1 VKLVVNLLDTPRTSR
16 VTARFQEGIHGLLE
30 TQGARA
36 PCIPSVQRLDEMLK
50 IVFQGIQFG
59 FILSLSGF
67 DLGRSLNR
75 VSEALDRLDDIG

>member
-1 VKLVVNLLDTPRTSR
+1 MSLLDTSRTSR

-36 PCIPSVQRLDEMLK
+36 PYITTVQRLDEMLE
-50 IVFQGIQFG
+50 IVLQSIQFG
-59 FILSLSGF
+59 FILVLGGL
-67 DLGRSLNR
+67 DLGGALDR